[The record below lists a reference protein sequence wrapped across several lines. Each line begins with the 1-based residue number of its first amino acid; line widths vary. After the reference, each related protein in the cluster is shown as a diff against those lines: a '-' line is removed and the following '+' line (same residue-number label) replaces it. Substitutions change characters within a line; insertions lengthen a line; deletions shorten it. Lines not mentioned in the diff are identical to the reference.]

1 MYSPFRSH
9 VGNRLTA
16 SVFVRPSRLLTAS
29 AFVRLLT
36 ARCFCLRPSSSFAH
50 CFCLR
55 SSFSS
60 VHCFCLRSSSSF
72 AHCFCLTTYVW
83 PSLVGRHTGRLTS
96 FLFARYCFTYLI
108 SFSSAR
114 SHAPVTMRLISDQSL
129 LSIDIALAIDIWAL
143 DRLNSRVPC
152 PDSGISRCD

>member
-72 AHCFCLTTYVW
+72 AHCFCFRSSFLCLLLLSHNLRLAIPRW
-83 PSLVGRHTGRLTS
+83 APHGRLTS

-114 SHAPVTMRLISDQSL
+114 SHAPVTPPHSCSRSL
-129 LSIDIALAIDIWAL
+129 AKYC
-143 DRLNSRVPC
+143 R
-152 PDSGISRCD
+152 GIRC